1 MDKKK
6 CVNAIAQ
13 YSQNNLHVDTLYNK
27 KRTNIKRFVQKCH
40 PPNVHL

>member
-13 YSQNNLHVDTLYNK
+13 YSQNNLHGDTLYNK